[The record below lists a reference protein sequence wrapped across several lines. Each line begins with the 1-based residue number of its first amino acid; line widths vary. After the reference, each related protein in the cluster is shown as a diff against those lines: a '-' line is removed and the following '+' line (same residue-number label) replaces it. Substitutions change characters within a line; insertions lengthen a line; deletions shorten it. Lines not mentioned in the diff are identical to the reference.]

1 MKSGLQ
7 GIIIAFLGTL
17 LIFSLVRTDIYEKMP
32 KLRFLSDRTMPEIR
46 EEMCSKSSSNLNNF
60 YKKTGPNYD
69 FNPPES
75 TMLQNIIKN
84 FVNSSS
90 SQEIGK
96 EEVEDYFADRPLYV
110 FILILFIILILLWI
124 PYILCVCCKCC
135 FLVPESCL
143 NCPKV
148 HVFICIVLCAAALI
162 ICFIGYS
169 YNGHIVD
176 GVYGLGCTVLKIEQH
191 LLEGDEYKSERP
203 YWIGLQTILEKL
215 NQTSANIS
223 SLKEKPAI
231 IQEQFQNTVHL
242 MVQEFHTNLTDEYNN
257 RKGQKVSNPNP
268 DPSNPN
274 EIVPKYLDLYG
285 PEDEPGTILNSI
297 YSESEELYSLS
308 EDGVDSITSVISSAT
323 EKTSQISDTLDKI
336 RTNVDD
342 NIKNIDN
349 SITSKINEY
358 DDTFYLVESKARTYM
373 NLFFSFNLIITIVV
387 GVSLIFI
394 CLCNKGLLLLCLSW
408 FVLYIFMLLTFF
420 LGALFGLLGSFIQ
433 DASSGIHYLI
443 NHLDEV
449 DLEGQ
454 SKDIAEICLKGNGS
468 LAQSSLIPE
477 FDLSLIDNV
486 YRLESFIDEKKQNIS
501 DYNPISIE
509 KASEKYDELLKSK
522 SNLYD
527 VVDALNEVRKLT
539 DISYAGHSVTDA
551 SFVDEWEIS
560 EKDCK
565 YAVLDPEKV
574 NQEGVLSENE
584 HCLVITEWTRK
595 QIEERYADFEPATIK
610 NDTLLYY
617 DSITK
622 YMNDTK
628 KLIEEV
634 KAKNDEFRD
643 SFKSICQKDIDLLNQ
658 TKEIIRPLRESYEEI
673 VGDNSI
679 FEILNCKFL
688 KRDVNKIMQELYD
701 SFGESFLNISTLFI
715 LISVFELFMTFFI
728 LLIMKAFGNKT
739 TSEDIEKFK

>member
-1 MKSGLQ
+1 MKSGIQ

-32 KLRFLSDRTMPEIR
+32 KFRFLSNRTMTEIR
-46 EEMCSKSSSNLNNF
+46 EEMCSKSSSDLNNF

-75 TMLQNIIKN
+75 KMLQNVIKN

-96 EEVEDYFADRPLYV
+96 EEVEDYFGDRPLYI
-110 FILILFIILILLWI
+110 FILILFIMLILLWI

-135 FLVPESCL
+135 CLVPESCL
-143 NCPKV
+143 SCPKV
-148 HVFICIVLCAAALI
+148 YVFICLALCALALI
-162 ICFIGYS
+162 NCFIGYS
-169 YNGHIVD
+169 YNGNIVD
-176 GVYGLGCTVLKIEQH
+176 GVYGLGCTILKIEQH
-191 LLEGDEYKSERP
+191 LLEGDEYKSEKP
-203 YWIGLQTILEKL
+203 YWIGLQTILVKL
-215 NQTSANIS
+215 QQTSANITN
-223 SLKEKPAI
+223 LQEKPHS
-231 IQEQFQNTVHL
+231 IQQQFQNTVHL
-242 MVQEFHTNLTDEYNN
+242 MVQEFHTNLTDEYDR
-257 RKGQKVSNPNP
+257 RKDQKVFNP
-268 DPSNPN
+268 DPSNSN
-274 EIVPKYLDLYG
+274 KIVPTYLNLYG
-285 PEDEPGTILNSI
+285 PEDQKGTILNSI
-297 YSESEELYSLS
+297 YSEIDELYSLS
-308 EDGVDSITSVISSAT
+308 ENGVDNITSIISSAT
-323 EKTSQISDTLDKI
+323 NKTTEISETLNTT
-336 RTNVDD
+336 RRNVDD

-349 SITSKINEY
+349 SIASKINEY

-408 FVLYIFMLLTFF
+408 FALYIFMLLTFF
-420 LGALFGLLGSFIQ
+420 LGALFGLIGSFIQ

-449 DLEGQ
+449 GFEGQ

-468 LAQSSLIPE
+468 LAQSSLIPD

-486 YRLESFIDEKKQNIS
+486 YSLESFIDEVKKNIS
-501 DYNPISIE
+501 DYPPISIE
-509 KASEKYDELLKSK
+509 EASKKYDELLKNK
-522 SNLYD
+522 NQLID
-527 VVDALNEVRKLT
+527 VVDSLNKVRKLT
-539 DISYAGHSVTDA
+539 DKNYDGHSVTNA
-551 SFVDEWEIS
+551 PYADEWEIS
-560 EKDCK
+560 EKDCQ
-565 YAVLDPEKV
+565 YGVLDPDKV
-574 NQEGVLSENE
+574 NQEGVLNEYEN
-584 HCLVITEWTRK
+584 CLVITKWTRD
-595 QIEERYADFEPATIK
+595 QIEKRYEDFEPATIQ
-610 NDTLLYY
+610 NEVLLYY
-617 DSITK
+617 DSITE
-622 YMNDTK
+622 YMKDTE

-701 SFGESFLNISTLFI
+701 SFGVSFLNISTLFI
-715 LISVFELFMTFFI
+715 LISVSELCMTFFI
-728 LLIMKAFGNKT
+728 LLIMKAFGNKIK
-739 TSEDIEKFK
+739 SEDIEKV

>member
-32 KLRFLSDRTMPEIR
+32 KFRFLSDRTMPEIR
-46 EEMCSKSSSNLNNF
+46 EEMCSKSSSDLNNF

-75 TMLQNIIKN
+75 TMLQNVIKN

-96 EEVEDYFADRPLYV
+96 EEVEDYFGDRPLYI
-110 FILILFIILILLWI
+110 FILILFIMLILLWI

-135 FLVPESCL
+135 CLVPESCL
-143 NCPKV
+143 SCPKV
-148 HVFICIVLCAAALI
+148 YVFICIALCALALI
-162 ICFIGYS
+162 NCFIGYS
-169 YNGHIVD
+169 YNGNIVD
-176 GVYGLGCTVLKIEQH
+176 GVYGLGCTILKIEQH
-191 LLEGDEYKSERP
+191 LLEGDEYTSEKP
-203 YWIGLQTILEKL
+203 YWIGLQTILLKL
-215 NQTSANIS
+215 QQTSANIS
-223 SLKEKPAI
+223 NLQEKPDI
-231 IQEQFQNTVHL
+231 IQQQFQNTVHL
-242 MVQEFHTNLTDEYNN
+242 MVQEFHTNLTDEYDR
-257 RKGQKVSNPNP
+257 RKDQKVSNP
-268 DPSNPN
+268 DPSNSN
-274 EIVPKYLDLYG
+274 EIVPSYLNLYG
-285 PEDEPGTILNSI
+285 PEGQSGTILNSI
-297 YSESEELYSLS
+297 YSEIDELYSLS
-308 EDGVDSITSVISSAT
+308 EDGVDSITSIISSAT
-323 EKTSQISDTLDKI
+323 DKTTQISDTLDTI
-336 RTNVDD
+336 RRNVDD

-349 SITSKINEY
+349 SIASKINEY

-408 FVLYIFMLLTFF
+408 FALYIFMLLTFF

-449 DLEGQ
+449 GFEGQ

-486 YRLESFIDEKKQNIS
+486 YSLESFIDEVKQNIS
-501 DYNPISIE
+501 DYTPISIE
-509 KASEKYDELLKSK
+509 TASKKYDELLKNK
-522 SNLYD
+522 TQLID
-527 VVDALNEVRKLT
+527 VVDSLNKVRKLT
-539 DISYAGHSVTDA
+539 DKNYDGHSVTNA
-551 SFVDEWEIS
+551 PYADEWEIS
-560 EKDCK
+560 EKDCQ
-565 YAVLDPEKV
+565 YGVLDPDKV

-584 HCLVITEWTRK
+584 HCLVITKWTRD
-595 QIEERYADFEPATIK
+595 QIEKRYKDFEPSTIQ
-610 NDTLLYY
+610 NEVLLYY
-617 DSITK
+617 DSITE
-622 YMNDTK
+622 YMKDTE
-628 KLIEEV
+628 KLIDEV

-701 SFGESFLNISTLFI
+701 SFGVSFLNISTLFI
-715 LISVFELFMTFFI
+715 LISVSELCMTFFI
-728 LLIMKAFGNKT
+728 LLIMKAFGNQIK
-739 TSEDIEKFK
+739 SEDIEKV